1 MTKINDNISRLIL
14 SISKADFL
22 FLIEEDKGNV
32 SVLHAF
38 GNLEIHQQDIE
49 KLTLEVIKD
58 HTNLTSSEIFNEFK
72 NNYSL
77 NDIYVSRINYL
88 DSLYSLVVLNKN
100 KFGNSDE
107 TLAQFELINKIL
119 VDNILSNKEID
130 LFNTFLNTKI

>member
-38 GNLEIHQQDIE
+38 GNLEIHRQDIE

-100 KFGNSDE
+100 KFGNS
-107 TLAQFELINKIL
+107 
-119 VDNILSNKEID
+119 
-130 LFNTFLNTKI
+130 